1 LETYQWVKI
10 ALSIGMVVLLSFV
23 AERSGPR
30 MAGILAGYP
39 LGIAIALFFIGYE
52 ISPEFA
58 ARSAVFTQA
67 GLICN
72 LWLTAGYLL
81 GQKLPGIWGLT
92 GGSVLGVAAF
102 MLAGSLLQ
110 WVPGQLPVQLA
121 LTALAVAAFS
131 FAYRALPE
139 HSVQRRPMTLA
150 VMLLRGVIAAA
161 IVLLVT
167 ALAHVLP
174 DRWAGL
180 LAGFPFTMYP
190 LLVLMHLGY
199 GPHLVV
205 AIVKHYPE
213 GLGSLMV
220 YALVV
225 ALSYVPLG
233 IYWGTALGY
242 LAATLYLGTKKSEQD
257 CLTVG
262 RPPGQEAVQLIGKC
276 HAVTLAQG

>member
-1 LETYQWVKI
+1 LETYQLVKI
-10 ALSIGMVVLLSFV
+10 SLSIGMVVLLSLV

-39 LGIAIALFFIGYE
+39 LGIALALFFIGYE

-72 LWLTAGYLL
+72 LCLTAGYLV
-81 GQKLPGIWGLT
+81 GQRLPGFWGLP
-92 GGSVLGVAAF
+92 GGSVLGVGAF
-102 MLAGSLLQ
+102 LLAGNLLQ
-110 WVPGQLPVQLA
+110 WVPGELPLQLS
-121 LTALAVAAFS
+121 LTALAIAVFS
-131 FAYRALPE
+131 FAYRALPAQT
-139 HSVQRRPMTLA
+139 VQRRPMTLA

-174 DRWAGL
+174 HRWAGL

-199 GPHLVV
+199 GPQVVV
-205 AIVKHYPE
+205 AIVKHYPD

-225 ALSYVPLG
+225 ALGYMPLG
-233 IYWGTALGY
+233 IYWGTVLAY
-242 LAATLYLGTKKSEQD
+242 LAATLYLGLFLGVKSWW
-257 CLTVG
+257 L
-262 RPPGQEAVQLIGKC
+262 RRRSPGATGG
-276 HAVTLAQG
+276 AAG

>member
-1 LETYQWVKI
+1 METFHLVKI
-10 ALSIGMVVLLSFV
+10 ALSIGMVVLLSFI

-58 ARSAVFTQA
+58 SRSAVFTQA

-72 LWLTAGYLL
+72 LCLTAGYLL
-81 GQKLPGIWGLT
+81 GQRLPGLWGLT

-102 MLAGSLLQ
+102 LLTGSLLQ
-110 WVPGQLPVQLA
+110 WVPGDLPAQLS
-121 LTALAVAAFS
+121 LTALAIAAFS

-139 HSVQRRPMTLA
+139 QPVRRRPMTLA
-150 VMLLRGVIAAA
+150 VMLLRAVIATA
-161 IVLLVT
+161 IVVLVT

-190 LLVLMHLGY
+190 LLLLMHLAY
-199 GPHLVV
+199 GPQVVV
-205 AIVKHYPE
+205 AIVKHYPQ

-225 ALSYVPLG
+225 ALSYVPVG

-242 LAATLYLGTKKSEQD
+242 LAATLYLGVFFGLKSWW
-257 CLTVG
+257 LRRRSGGVSRG
-262 RPPGQEAVQLIGKC
+262 AAG
-276 HAVTLAQG
+276 